1 METRLRV
8 LLNERGMTAQQL
20 ADLVGC
26 TKGGIDSV
34 MHRGVSTITK
44 AKIYAMALKVH
55 VWELFM
61 EPEVSA
67 IGHPVTEW
75 STETR
80 IEELLNERG
89 IKQIDIAAK
98 MGKQQNAVSKYVHA
112 DNLSM
117 TLLEEF
123 AAELNLPV
131 WQLLISPED
140 YEREM
145 AKRRG
150 EVSETAPVPSAATQ
164 AAPQSATSSPTDD
177 LFGWGDKSIDEIME
191 EEALLAEQEMNEEL
205 RKQATKMIPVLSDG
219 EYRYWNMVLILKDGV
234 ISTKPV

>member
-1 METRLRV
+1 METRLRA
-8 LLNERGMTAQQL
+8 LLDERGMTAQQL
-20 ADLVGC
+20 ADMVGC

-44 AKIYAMALKVH
+44 AKIYAMVLKVH

-61 EPEVSA
+61 EPEISA

-98 MGKQQNAVSKYVHA
+98 MGKKQNAVSKYVHA

-150 EVSETAPVPSAATQ
+150 EVSEPAAQTTVAEEQTASAM
-164 AAPQSATSSPTDD
+164 DD
-177 LFGWGDKSIDEIME
+177 LFGWGDKTVEEIME
-191 EEALLAEQEMNEEL
+191 EEALLAEQEKNEAL
-205 RKQATKMIPVLSDG
+205 KRKAQKMLPVLNDG
-219 EYRYWNMVLILKDGV
+219 EYRYGNMVLVLKDGKV
-234 ISTKPV
+234 ELKSV